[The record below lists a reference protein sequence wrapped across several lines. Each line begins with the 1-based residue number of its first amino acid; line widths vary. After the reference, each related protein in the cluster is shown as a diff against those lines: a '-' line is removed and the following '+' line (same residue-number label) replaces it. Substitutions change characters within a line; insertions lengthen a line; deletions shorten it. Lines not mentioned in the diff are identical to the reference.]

1 MFEKIR
7 KLLKS
12 ESAEDIRAALA
23 ELDPAPL
30 LADLERARAQRTEAL
45 LGGTDDKVAIA
56 EKELAAAR
64 IAVER
69 ADVAR
74 NELERKLSAAE
85 ADEFDREFLA
95 KRAAADAAAEAVLET
110 VRKRVVPAT
119 KAIAEALD
127 HMVAADALL
136 QEVQVIHHA
145 NVALDN
151 AAGRSAP
158 LVPAARRITSA
169 DVLPSWAAAMF
180 ERHSRLV

>member
-45 LGGTDDKVAIA
+45 LGGTDEKVAIA

-85 ADEFDREFLA
+85 AAEFDREFLA
-95 KRAAADAAAEAVLET
+95 KRASADASAEAVLET
-110 VRKRVVPAT
+110 VRKRVVPAA
-119 KAIAEALD
+119 KVIAEALNQMEESD
-127 HMVAADALL
+127 RLL
-136 QEVQVIHHA
+136 SEVQVALHA
-145 NVALDN
+145 NLTLDN

-158 LVPAARRITSA
+158 LVPAARRIASA
-169 DVLPSWAAAMF
+169 DLLPGWAAAMF